1 MLLFFRLY
9 GCTVGPVVQF
19 KISKFRKFQN
29 SRNFD
34 PHPTSLLS
42 VIVNF
47 FAEYLED
54 FSLHYIRM
62 ETDQLLVLY
71 FLWINLKS
79 GIVCRIYFSVSAAEV
94 AGAADGNDIKV
105 FLVAQL

>member
-1 MLLFFRLY
+1 
-9 GCTVGPVVQF
+9 
-19 KISKFRKFQN
+19 
-29 SRNFD
+29 
-34 PHPTSLLS
+34 
-42 VIVNF
+42 
-47 FAEYLED
+47 
-54 FSLHYIRM
+54 M